1 MRLSLAVAFDHFAQ
15 TLLTLI
21 RHGAEGGALEP
32 APVLVIR
39 CAPSFGEAPCARERK
54 RNPEHRNPLIYQGLC
69 AFGWGRGRTEAATP
83 PRKVGVGACLGVTA
97 GASKKWRGSG
107 GGARRAGRV
116 ALSRGCAWL

>member
-1 MRLSLAVAFDHFAQ
+1 MRLPLVLAITHFAQ

-21 RHGAEGGALEP
+21 RHGIEGRQPEP
-32 APVLVIR
+32 ALALAIR

-54 RNPEHRNPLIYQGLC
+54 RNPEPRNPLIYRGLW
-69 AFGWGRGRTEAATP
+69 AFGWGRGRTEGGTP
-83 PRKVGVGACLGVTA
+83 PRKVGVWACLGVTA

-107 GGARRAGRV
+107 GGSRRAGRV